1 MIKYFKLARLN
12 DSIVKNFM
20 DYISD
25 DKTSFI
31 DFLLKNNFTY
41 SVGNRLLI
49 FYKYGVVD
57 NSVLTYEDEDD
68 IRMHY
73 GQAFALEFNK
83 HLKSFNIDIEQYY
96 ELNVEVCNHKLIKYS
111 KINELSNGVK
121 LSKSQLEQ
129 LIATNLVENAEIS
142 NKLDLE
148 QIYLYKIEYKLRDNL
163 PFLTA
168 YKRLKQFYIVSGI
181 AAVMLLAF
189 GIYMSVK

>member
-1 MIKYFKLARLN
+1 MIKHFKLAQLH
-12 DSIVKNFM
+12 DKIVKNFI

-41 SVGNRLLI
+41 SVSNRLLV

-68 IRMHY
+68 IKISY
-73 GQAFALEFNK
+73 SQAFAQEFNK
-83 HLKSFNIDIEQYY
+83 HLRSFNIDIEKYY

-111 KINELSNGVK
+111 NINELSNGEK
-121 LSKSQLEQ
+121 FPKSQLEQ
-129 LIATNLVENAEIS
+129 LIATNLVENAEIA

-148 QIYLYKIEYKLRDNL
+148 QIYLYKIEYKLRNNTNYL
-163 PFLTA
+163 LA
-168 YKRLKQFYIVSGI
+168 YKRLKQFYIALFIFVSL
-181 AAVMLLAF
+181 VLAF